1 MVGPSHKKAAVSH
14 IVGKRICSV
23 RRACR
28 YVGMPRS
35 TYDYLPRPT
44 TAHQEQLHQR
54 IVALSWAHPRYGY
67 RRIRVLLG
75 REGWMV
81 SRKQVQHIR
90 RQEGLKVRPKPKKIP
105 RRGVS
110 TGLPTQATHRH
121 HVWSWDFIFDRTDKG
136 GTLKMMTLLDE
147 YTRQSLAIQVE
158 RQLTASEVLAVL
170 ERAMARYGVPG
181 YIRSDNGPEFI
192 AAKVQQWLSE
202 NQIKTIY
209 IDPGSP
215 WQNGYI
221 ESFHSRFRDECLGRE
236 MFLNLR
242 EARVVISDWRLHYNQ
257 ERPHSKLGY
266 RSPNE
271 FINTKT
277 LTS

>member
-35 TYDYLPRPT
+35 TYDYLPRPVPP
-44 TAHQEQLHQR
+44 HQDQLHQR

-90 RQEGLKVRPKPKKIP
+90 GQEGLKVRPKPKKIP
-105 RRGVS
+105 RRGLS

-170 ERAMARYGVPG
+170 ARAMAR
-181 YIRSDNGPEFI
+181 
-192 AAKVQQWLSE
+192 
-202 NQIKTIY
+202 
-209 IDPGSP
+209 
-215 WQNGYI
+215 
-221 ESFHSRFRDECLGRE
+221 
-236 MFLNLR
+236 
-242 EARVVISDWRLHYNQ
+242 
-257 ERPHSKLGY
+257 
-266 RSPNE
+266 
-271 FINTKT
+271 
-277 LTS
+277 

>member
-14 IVGKRICSV
+14 IVEKRICSV
-23 RRACR
+23 RRACL

-35 TYDYLPRPT
+35 TYDYRPRP
-44 TAHQEQLHQR
+44 APPHQDQLHQR
-54 IVALSWAHPRYGY
+54 IMALSWAHPRYGY

-81 SRKQVQHIR
+81 SRKHVQHIR
-90 RQEGLKVRPKPKKIP
+90 RQEGLKVRPKPQKIP

-110 TGLPTQATHRH
+110 TGLPTQAIHRH

-158 RQLTASEVLAVL
+158 RQLTATQVLAVL

-192 AAKVQQWLSE
+192 AAKVQQWLKK

-221 ESFHSRFRDECLGRE
+221 ESFHNRFRDECLGRE

-242 EARVVISDWRLHYNQ
+242 ETRVVISD
-257 ERPHSKLGY
+257 
-266 RSPNE
+266 
-271 FINTKT
+271 
-277 LTS
+277 

>member
-1 MVGPSHKKAAVSH
+1 M
-14 IVGKRICSV
+14 

-28 YVGMPRS
+28 YVGIPRS
-35 TYDYLPRPT
+35 TYDYLPRPVPP
-44 TAHQEQLHQR
+44 HQEQLHQR
-54 IVALSWAHPRYGY
+54 IVALSWAYPRYGY

-81 SRKQVQHIR
+81 SRKHVQHIR

-105 RRGVS
+105 RRGLS

-121 HVWSWDFIFDRTDKG
+121 HVWTWDFIFDRTDKG

-170 ERAMARYGVPG
+170 ERAMAQYGVPG

-192 AAKVQQWLSE
+192 AAKVQQLLSK

-215 WQNGYI
+215 WQNGYMAT
-221 ESFHSRFRDECLGRE
+221 SRASTVVFETNVLVEKCSSIYGKHASLLAIGGCITIKKDP
-236 MFLNLR
+236 
-242 EARVVISDWRLHYNQ
+242 RVNWAIGVQMSL
-257 ERPHSKLGY
+257 
-266 RSPNE
+266 
-271 FINTKT
+271 
-277 LTS
+277 